1 MRCSCKINTS
11 QNLTSLSNNI
21 SKDGHFYRHVPC
33 LYNSSGNITNTKFP
47 VYKQNFAQV
56 RYQRNNESQQSF
68 FHFSSASKY
77 TRPPWPTSSEWHSD
91 EFSSEGTAEK
101 LFHRREISVSFDTC
115 STYRSEFRSKSI
127 SNFRPAVARAQAQ
140 RRIHIRVHARK
151 KNKNI
156 EKGENSFFN
165 FPKKIK
171 MENNRS
177 VGRRATETRSNV
189 PRSFNYPAPSGGAY
203 RSTVERRSWFV

>member
-1 MRCSCKINTS
+1 MF
-11 QNLTSLSNNI
+11 LSK
-21 SKDGHFYRHVPC
+21 SGHFYWHVSC
-33 LYNSSGNITNTKFP
+33 IYIILLIYLMQRVLNSQLEK
-47 VYKQNFAQV
+47 K
-56 RYQRNNESQQSF
+56 NESCSIQMLIRCNISIHNNLL

-77 TRPPWPTSSEWHSD
+77 TRPSWPTSNEWHSD
-91 EFSSEGTAEK
+91 ESSGEVGTAEK

-127 SNFRPAVARAQAQ
+127 FNFRPAACTGTGTLQ
-140 RRIHIRVHARK
+140 RGSGRIHIRVRARK
-151 KNKNI
+151 KNI
-156 EKGENSFFN
+156 EKTGVNSFFN

-171 MENNRS
+171 MGNNRS
-177 VGRRATETRSNV
+177 VERRATETRSNV